1 MRKGFTLL
9 ELIIVIIIIG
19 VLATLGFTQYTK
31 VVEKGRAAEA
41 RAILGTLRTAE
52 NAYFQEFGVYTATV
66 TELGLELP
74 SAACLTTH
82 YFRYTCAL
90 ATGTCTATRCIA
102 GGKTPN
108 AAVVYNKTLD
118 QAGVFGGTAGY

>member
-82 YFRYTCAL
+82 YFSYVCDA
-90 ATGTCTATRCIA
+90 AGMCTATRCIA

-108 AAVVYNKTLD
+108 AAAPGYNKTLD

>member
-9 ELIIVIIIIG
+9 ELIIVIIIVG

-31 VVEKGRAAEA
+31 VVEKGRATEA
-41 RAILGTLRTAE
+41 RAILGSLRTAE
-52 NAYFQEFGVYTATV
+52 RAYFLENGVYTATIS
-66 TELGLELP
+66 ELGIDAP
-74 SAACLTTH
+74 AACATTH
-82 YFRYTCAL
+82 YFSYACAL

-108 AAVVYNKTLD
+108 AAAVYNKTLD
-118 QAGVFGGTAGY
+118 QAGVFG